1 MAATTQKIPV
11 TRGSK
16 SARFAA
22 LRLGNPEM
30 PARQAADEAGF
41 SPNTE
46 LAHIEKYLPVD
57 YHKLTIQEQREALS
71 RAAATSYTNTALM
84 VHREIAD
91 TTNDPNVRVSA
102 ARLFVGMQGYEAPK
116 QMDIR
121 QTGLF
126 LELSGLSADDLQ
138 AFGNMADAGEIG
150 NSRNISGKIED
161 AACVSDDVSMLC
173 G

>member
-22 LRLGNPEM
+22 LRLGNPEL

-138 AFGNMADAGEIG
+138 AFGEIG
-150 NSRNISGKIED
+150 NSGNISGKIED